1 MTDISHVDIYVNS
14 RFPKTFV
21 KLYRDTKQNELI
33 ITLSQNQGTEFTLPE
48 GSHAISEE
56 IETGDSIPIKI
67 PEVPWR
73 HEDGRWIK
81 IKE

>member
-1 MTDISHVDIYVNS
+1 MTDISNVDIYVNS

-56 IETGDSIPIKI
+56 IETGDSEPIKI
-67 PEVPWR
+67 PEIPWK
-73 HEDGRWIK
+73 HENDRWVK